1 MGPRYVLTSVRL
13 DFLIVALSVLELLLP
28 LVGIKLSFGQLACPV
43 PCPCP
48 CPCASRTLPPTFTRR
63 SAAVR
68 SAAVRGVADQQG

>member
-1 MGPRYVLTSVRL
+1 MAPRYVLTSVRL

-48 CPCASRTLPPTFTRR
+48 CASRTLPPTFTRR